1 MTSFQ
6 NVSLLVSFT
15 QLPKHPHSLITVLP
29 EASTLNNAYAVR
41 KVKNK
46 VSNKF
51 NPLVGFSDDDLRNLE
66 KIKGHFGKTPE
77 LKMYSTHGGIKKP
90 Y

>member
-1 MTSFQ
+1 MKLIRIVKMTSFQ

-46 VSNKF
+46 VSNNNK
-51 NPLVGFSDDDLRNLE
+51 NENNLN
-66 KIKGHFGKTPE
+66 
-77 LKMYSTHGGIKKP
+77 L
-90 Y
+90 